1 MFSHPA
7 IQICLAFTVF
17 GMISLL
23 AISTSVLR
31 GKSIMKNKIFTIV
44 LNEEQI
50 DYLTYE
56 YQMVELT
63 VEEILKQ
70 VKAQGYVDPEQRG
83 DTKGV

>member
-7 IQICLAFTVF
+7 IQICLAFTIL
-17 GMISLL
+17 GMLSLL
-23 AISTSVLR
+23 AVSISTLR
-31 GKSIMKNKIFTIV
+31 KKSIMNNKIFTVV
-44 LNEEQI
+44 LTEEQV
-50 DYLTYE
+50 DHLTYE

-83 DTKGV
+83 NMESV

>member
-1 MFSHPA
+1 
-7 IQICLAFTVF
+7 LAV
-17 GMISLL
+17 S
-23 AISTSVLR
+23 ISTLR
-31 GKSIMKNKIFTIV
+31 KKSIMNNKIFTVV
-44 LNEEQI
+44 LTEEQV
-50 DYLTYE
+50 DHLTYE